1 MQRFQFPKEQ
11 DFLNIFA
18 NFGMSIVENGHLL
31 AACYHFGRST
41 KRDVIG
47 VNVTSL
53 LLKSIVQ
60 SFFTRKSDISKEII
74 GFNTQYAFGE
84 P

>member
-1 MQRFQFPKEQ
+1 
-11 DFLNIFA
+11 
-18 NFGMSIVENGHLL
+18 MSLMENGYLFT
-31 AACYHFGRST
+31 ACYHFADQQ

-60 SFFTRKSDISKEII
+60 SFFYKEIRH
-74 GFNTQYAFGE
+74 FKRDYWF
-84 P
+84 

>member
-1 MQRFQFPKEQ
+1 
-11 DFLNIFA
+11 
-18 NFGMSIVENGHLL
+18 MSIVENGHFL
-31 AACYHFGRST
+31 AACYHFADEQ

-60 SFFTRKSDISKEII
+60 SFFTRK
-74 GFNTQYAFGE
+74 
-84 P
+84 